1 MKGNPVKKM
10 VDIRPLKRTVKR
22 DYPRDAPIRTV
33 ILGEPDEIPMDE
45 YVVKLSVWY
54 KLIPKGINTMK

>member
-1 MKGNPVKKM
+1 MSKNPSIKM

-22 DYPRDAPIRTV
+22 DYPKDAPIRTV
-33 ILGEPDEIPMDE
+33 ILAEPDEIPMNE

-54 KLIPKGINTMK
+54 KLIPVHR